1 MIGLSRVISGA
12 CILYPFL
19 LVEEK
24 ALAQFSIDPF
34 EWLNIAQN
42 RVWAFWRTGGGEHH
56 LTPVTLSYLLRSVS
70 DRARAP

>member
-1 MIGLSRVISGA
+1 MISEA
-12 CILYPFL
+12 CVLYTFL

-24 ALAQFSIDPF
+24 ALALFSIDPF
-34 EWLNIAQN
+34 EWQKIAQN

-70 DRARAP
+70 DRARVP